1 MAKIRQRHI
10 LAKWIQQITGKTP
23 KSSVQKDNQDAAQHP
38 QSPRPDAGIDAQGY
52 LKKIKYSK
60 LSMKAK
66 TAFDKNC
73 SFWHSRLAPE
83 VTICPQHL
91 AFSST
96 GCPYERMQQAAAT
109 QFANHPS
116 LQHSHL
122 PKQQHGVKNTG
133 KAQTRKENVPKL

>member
-1 MAKIRQRHI
+1 
-10 LAKWIQQITGKTP
+10 
-23 KSSVQKDNQDAAQHP
+23 
-38 QSPRPDAGIDAQGY
+38 
-52 LKKIKYSK
+52 
-60 LSMKAK
+60 MKAK

-96 GCPYERMQQAAAT
+96 GRPYERLQQAAAT

-122 PKQQHGVKNTG
+122 PKQQRGVKKYWQSTNKERKCPQTIAVEAAG
-133 KAQTRKENVPKL
+133 EQINNFSKQDYGAVYVKARMRGP